1 MTLTVEMI
9 TFDCTDPDTLAGWW
23 AEAVGGEVSAFAP
36 GEFVVVM
43 RETGPRLGFQKVPDV
58 TPGKNR
64 VHIDFTAGDVVAEV
78 TRLIG
83 MGASERG
90 THSFGDDFSWVVL
103 ADPEGNEFCVAGT

>member
-1 MTLTVEMI
+1 MAMTVEMI
-9 TFDCTDPDTLAGWW
+9 TFDCTDPDALAQWW
-23 AEAVGGEVSAFAP
+23 AEAVGGEVTPFAP
-36 GEFVVVM
+36 GEFVVVI
-43 RETGPRLGFQKVPDV
+43 RQDGPRLGFQKVPDV

-90 THSFGDDFSWVVL
+90 THSFGDEFSWVVL
-103 ADPEGNEFCVAGT
+103 ADPAGNEFCVAGA